1 MLEGGWIVSEL
12 VHDTGEVVGIGDLD
26 ASAAGLEFLGFLELM
41 VVGTEDDGEIPYC
54 CLGEVV
60 DAVAEATADI
70 GDGAVLIDGG
80 EETETVDDEN
90 LGIDDVGGT
99 ANLGIAY
106 NLAVGDELLHNHVEM
121 ALGDDMGRDDEFPI
135 AMMVEIVEENLLV
148 GQPRG
153 TGDKNPR
160 GVLGQLTI

>member
-1 MLEGGWIVSEL
+1 MLEGSGVGGEG
-12 VHDTGEVVGIGDLD
+12 VHDVGEVVGAGDLD
-26 ASAAGLEFLGFLELM
+26 ASATGLEFLSLLELM

-80 EETETVDDEN
+80 EETETVDDEY
-90 LGIDDVGGT
+90 LGIDEF
-99 ANLGIAY
+99 LGFAD
-106 NLAVGDELLHNHVEM
+106 LRVAHDTAVGDELHNHVEM

-135 AMMVEIVEENLLV
+135 AMAIEIVEEYLLV
-148 GQPRG
+148 GEPGG
-153 TGDKNPR
+153 TGDENSS
-160 GVLGQLTI
+160 